1 MPTPTYTALANI
13 TLGSSA
19 SSVTFSSIPAT
30 YRDLV
35 LIQSGTSTNTSINS
49 LQVRLNG
56 DSGSNY
62 PQVFMSGE
70 SNDTTSSASFT
81 DTGLICG
88 YAISSGVVTNVAQ
101 IMDYSA
107 TDKHKTALS
116 RHNSLPENRVRAIAG
131 RWANTAAVTSLL
143 CRIDSGASF
152 NSGTTFALYGILS

>member
-35 LIQSGTSTNTSINS
+35 LVHAGTTSNASVNTI
-49 LQVRLNG
+49 LARLNG
-56 DSGSNY
+56 DSGSNFF
-62 PQVFMSGE
+62 QVAMTGDGSA
-70 SNDTTSSASFT
+70 TSSFT
-81 DTGLICG
+81 FTGT
-88 YAISSGVVTNVAQ
+88 GVSAGLSRSNEVSVNTTT

-116 RHNSLPENRVRAIAG
+116 RHNNSATAVRAAAT
-131 RWANTAAVTSLL
+131 RWANTAAVTSIVLVM
-143 CRIDSGASF
+143 DTGATFS
-152 NSGTTFALYGILS
+152 SGTTFALYGIAS